1 MDRPRSEPEP
11 DPRVVATSAEIDP
24 RRGVS
29 VDGQL
34 LPWHVSKDAEVVV
47 AAGELTKVVV
57 EILVD
62 GPVTVLPL

>member
-1 MDRPRSEPEP
+1 MDHPRSEPEP
-11 DPRVVATSAEIDP
+11 DPRVVASSAEIDP

-29 VDGQL
+29 VDGRL
-34 LPWHVSKDAEVVV
+34 FPWHVSRDAHVVV
-47 AAGELTKVVV
+47 ADGELTKVVV